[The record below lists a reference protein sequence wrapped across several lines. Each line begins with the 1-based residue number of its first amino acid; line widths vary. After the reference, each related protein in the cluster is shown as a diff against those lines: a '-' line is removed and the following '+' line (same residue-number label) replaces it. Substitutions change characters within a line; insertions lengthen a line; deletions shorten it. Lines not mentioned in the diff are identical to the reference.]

1 MHRTQNPTSSA
12 ADTAN
17 RSVVT
22 PADILRGAARYLE
35 EHGWHRG
42 AYYGG
47 TPGQPFPPADAVGA
61 IGMAAYGTR
70 QDDLYTPDAPADDIR
85 GFRRAVDCFC
95 DYLGRT
101 EPMCRLSGDEDI
113 DLDLELS
120 PFVWN
125 DDPAR
130 HRLHV
135 VLALNAAA
143 KDWDRTHGG
152 PA

>member
-1 MHRTQNPTSSA
+1 MHRTQNLTAPA
-12 ADTAN
+12 ADTDGLAA
-17 RSVVT
+17 VT

-47 TPGQPFPPADAVGA
+47 TDTNPFPPADVIGA
-61 IGMAAYGTR
+61 IAMAAYGDRQGLYHPLACAEATR
-70 QDDLYTPDAPADDIR
+70 D
-85 GFRRAVDCFC
+85 FRRAANVFC
-95 DYLGRT
+95 DYLART
-101 EPMCRLSGDEDI
+101 EPMCRLSGDQDI

-125 DDPAR
+125 DDPHR
-130 HRLHV
+130 HGLHV

-143 KDWDRTHGG
+143 KDYDRIHGG
-152 PA
+152 TR